1 MADAPAASSAKSASA
16 SVGGAPKGGK
26 GTTTTKTSAWLKAQP
41 AVVGEAVAG
50 AQGEDGKGAGEAG
63 GRLLAV
69 QLHVYDITNSANE
82 TTNNAIQRLNGVT
95 RDIGFGGIFH
105 GGLEVLGSEWSFGFC
120 ESGSGVYAVAPKTNP
135 MYTFR
140 ETVPLGVT
148 AMPPERVHMILRRLR
163 DRWPGTS
170 YDLLKHNCVHF
181 CEALCNELGAGPF
194 PQWVNRFARGADAT
208 VTATGQVYDAV
219 SFAARE
225 ATVFAQTS
233 WDLIAKSMF
242 DQPPPSSNG
251 ASNGRADTASNA
263 RR

>member
-1 MADAPAASSAKSASA
+1 M
-16 SVGGAPKGGK
+16 
-26 GTTTTKTSAWLKAQP
+26 KAQP